1 MLAQALGTGI
11 SWRMATARAQLLSL
25 PPHMGISYAGTPEKA
40 KFKNI

>member
-11 SWRMATARAQLLSL
+11 SWRMAAAGAQLLSL
-25 PPHMGISYAGTPEKA
+25 PPYVGISYVGTPEKA